1 MTLSSEDR
9 EAWLARWREGRTR
22 FHLDQVHPAL
32 MRYISH
38 LPSGARILVPLCGK
52 SLDLGWLKDQGYNVV
67 GVELAEQAVSEL
79 FEQLEVE
86 PIRTSDGPFEIWK
99 SPGLSVYV
107 GDIFEL
113 TADLAGTF
121 DAIWDRAALIALN
134 PTDRTR
140 YAPHVSSFLKKD
152 SSVLLSVLLYD
163 QQKMS
168 GPPFSVTDDE
178 IYRLYAACQSL
189 EKLQS
194 KNVTSRNPMFI
205 EAGLDTVT
213 ENLWLIK

>member
-1 MTLSSEDR
+1 
-9 EAWLARWREGRTR
+9 
-22 FHLDQVHPAL
+22 
-32 MRYISH
+32 MRYISQ

-86 PIRTSDGPFEIWK
+86 PTRTPDGPFEIWE

-121 DAIWDRAALIALN
+121 DALWDRAALIALN

>member
-32 MRYISH
+32 MRYISQ
-38 LPSGARILVPLCGK
+38 LPSGGRILVPLCGK
-52 SLDLGWLKDQGYNVV
+52 SLDLGWLKNQGYDVV

-79 FEQLEVE
+79 FEPLEVE
-86 PIRTSDGPFEIWK
+86 PTRTPDGPFEIWK

-134 PTDRTR
+134 PTDRAR
-140 YAPHVSSFLKKD
+140 YTPHILSFLKKG
-152 SSVLLSVLLYD
+152 SPVLLSALLYD

-168 GPPFSVTDDE
+168 GPPFSVNDDE
-178 IYRLYAACQSL
+178 IHRLYAACQSL

-205 EAGLDTVT
+205 EAGLDAVT
-213 ENLWLIK
+213 EHIWLIK

>member
-1 MTLSSEDR
+1 
-9 EAWLARWREGRTR
+9 
-22 FHLDQVHPAL
+22 
-32 MRYISH
+32 MRYIDQTP
-38 LPSGARILVPLCGK
+38 LGGRILVPLCGK
-52 SLDLGWLKDQGYNVV
+52 SLDLGWLNDQGYEVV
-67 GVELAEQAVSEL
+67 GVELSEHAVSDL

-86 PIRTSDGPFEIWK
+86 PIRTQDGPFEIWE
-99 SPGLSVYV
+99 SPGLSVLV

-113 TADLAGTF
+113 TVDIAGTF
-121 DAIWDRAALIALN
+121 DTIWDRAALIALN
-134 PTDRTR
+134 PTDRAR

-152 SSVLLSVLLYD
+152 STVLLSVLVYD

-213 ENLWLIK
+213 ENSWRIK

>member
-32 MRYISH
+32 MRYISQ
-38 LPSGARILVPLCGK
+38 LPSGGRILVPLCGK
-52 SLDLGWLKDQGYNVV
+52 SLDLGWLKNQGYDVV

-86 PIRTSDGPFEIWK
+86 PTRTPDGPFEIWE

-113 TADLAGTF
+113 TADITGTF
-121 DAIWDRAALIALN
+121 DAVWDRAALIALN
-134 PTDRTR
+134 PTDRVR
-140 YAPHVSSFLKKD
+140 YAPHVS
-152 SSVLLSVLLYD
+152 
-163 QQKMS
+163 
-168 GPPFSVTDDE
+168 
-178 IYRLYAACQSL
+178 
-189 EKLQS
+189 
-194 KNVTSRNPMFI
+194 
-205 EAGLDTVT
+205 
-213 ENLWLIK
+213 

>member
-1 MTLSSEDR
+1 MFCS
-9 EAWLARWREGRTR
+9 
-22 FHLDQVHPAL
+22 
-32 MRYISH
+32 
-38 LPSGARILVPLCGK
+38 
-52 SLDLGWLKDQGYNVV
+52 
-67 GVELAEQAVSEL
+67 
-79 FEQLEVE
+79 
-86 PIRTSDGPFEIWK
+86 
-99 SPGLSVYV
+99 
-107 GDIFEL
+107 
-113 TADLAGTF
+113 
-121 DAIWDRAALIALN
+121 
-134 PTDRTR
+134 
-140 YAPHVSSFLKKD
+140 
-152 SSVLLSVLLYD
+152 D

>member
-1 MTLSSEDR
+1 MTLSLEDR

-32 MRYISH
+32 MRYIGQLMS
-38 LPSGARILVPLCGK
+38 SGRILVPLCGK
-52 SLDLGWLKDQGYNVV
+52 SLDLGWLKDHGCHVV

-79 FEQLEVE
+79 FEQLELE
-86 PIRTSDGPFEIWK
+86 PTRTPAGAFEIWE

-107 GDIFEL
+107 GDMFEL
-113 TADLAGTF
+113 TTDIAGTF
-121 DAIWDRAALIALN
+121 DAVWDRAALIALN
-134 PTDRTR
+134 PADRVR
-140 YAPHVSSFLKKD
+140 YAPHVLSFLNKG
-152 SSVLLSVLLYD
+152 SPVLLSALLYD

-168 GPPFSVTDDE
+168 GPPFSVNDDE
-178 IYRLYAACQSL
+178 IHRLYSACQSL

-205 EAGLDTVT
+205 EAGLDAVT
-213 ENLWLIK
+213 EHIWLIK

>member
-1 MTLSSEDR
+1 
-9 EAWLARWREGRTR
+9 
-22 FHLDQVHPAL
+22 
-32 MRYISH
+32 MRYIDQTP
-38 LPSGARILVPLCGK
+38 LGGRILVPLCGK

-79 FEQLEVE
+79 FEQLKVK
-86 PIRTSDGPFEIWK
+86 PARTPEGPFEIWE

-113 TADLAGTF
+113 STDISGTF

-134 PTDRTR
+134 PTDRAR
-140 YAPHVSSFLKKD
+140 YAPHVSSFLNKD
-152 SSVLLSVLLYD
+152 SSILLSVLLYD

-168 GPPFSVTDDE
+168 GPPFSVSDDE
-178 IYRLYAACQSL
+178 IYRLYATCQSI

-194 KNVTSRNPMFI
+194 KNVPSRNPMFI

-213 ENLWLIK
+213 ENLWLIQ

>member
-32 MRYISH
+32 MRYISQ

-86 PIRTSDGPFEIWK
+86 PTRTPDGPFEIWE

-121 DAIWDRAALIALN
+121 DALWDRAALIALN

-152 SSVLLSVLLYD
+152 SRVLLSVLLYD
-163 QQKMS
+163 QQKMN

>member
-1 MTLSSEDR
+1 MTLSPEDR
-9 EAWLARWREGRTR
+9 EAWLARWREGHTH
-22 FHLDQVHPAL
+22 FHLGQVHPTL
-32 MRYISH
+32 MRYVDQVP
-38 LPSGARILVPLCGK
+38 LGGRILVPLCGK
-52 SLDLGWLKDQGYNVV
+52 SLDLGWLKDQGYDVV

-79 FEQLEVE
+79 FQQLEVE
-86 PIRTSDGPFEIWK
+86 PTRTLDGPFEILE

-113 TADLAGTF
+113 NANIAGTF
-121 DAIWDRAALIALN
+121 DTIWDRAALIALN
-134 PTDRTR
+134 PTDRAR
-140 YAPHVSSFLKKD
+140 YAPHVSSFRKKVG
-152 SSVLLSVLLYD
+152 SVLLSVLVYD

-178 IYRLYAACQSL
+178 IYRLYTAYKSV

>member
-32 MRYISH
+32 MRYISQ

-86 PIRTSDGPFEIWK
+86 PTRTPDGPFEIWE

-121 DAIWDRAALIALN
+121 DALWDRAALIALN

-152 SSVLLSVLLYD
+152 SSVLLSVVHYD
-163 QQKMS
+163 QQKMG

>member
-9 EAWLARWREGRTR
+9 EAWLSRWREGRTR
-22 FHLDQVHPAL
+22 FPLAQVPPSL
-32 MRYISH
+32 MRYIDQV
-38 LPSGARILVPLCGK
+38 PSGARILVPLCGK
-52 SLDLGWLKDQGYNVV
+52 SLDLGWLKEQGYNVV

-79 FEQLEVE
+79 FEQLKVE
-86 PIRTSDGPFEIWK
+86 PIRTPDGSFEIWE

-113 TADLAGTF
+113 AAHITGAF
-121 DAIWDRAALIALN
+121 DVIWDRAALIALN
-134 PTDRTR
+134 PPDRAR

-152 SSVLLSVLLYD
+152 SSILLSVLLYD

>member
-32 MRYISH
+32 MRYISQQ
-38 LPSGARILVPLCGK
+38 PSGARILVPLCGK

-86 PIRTSDGPFEIWK
+86 PTRTPDGPFEIWE

-121 DAIWDRAALIALN
+121 DALWDRAALIALN

>member
-9 EAWLARWREGRTR
+9 EAWLACWREGRTR

-32 MRYISH
+32 MRYISQV
-38 LPSGARILVPLCGK
+38 PSGARILVPLCGK
-52 SLDLGWLKDQGYNVV
+52 SLDLGWLKDQGYIVV

-79 FEQLEVE
+79 FEHLEVE
-86 PIRTSDGPFEIWK
+86 PTRTPDGPFEIWE

-168 GPPFSVTDDE
+168 GPPFSVTADE